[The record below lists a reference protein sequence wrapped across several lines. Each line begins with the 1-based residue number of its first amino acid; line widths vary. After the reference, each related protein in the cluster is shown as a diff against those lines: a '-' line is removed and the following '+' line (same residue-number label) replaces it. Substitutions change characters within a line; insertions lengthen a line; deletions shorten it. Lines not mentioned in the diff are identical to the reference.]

1 VTAIVEEQTP
11 ARPATGAHTGT
22 RRSWRWWAV
31 AVAVVAL
38 VAGVRLGLADGA
50 DAVRTEGATPIEA
63 FPASAEIEAEYGVR
77 FVQLDVLAAG
87 GLVELRYVVVDPA
100 RSAAIHEQG
109 GAHLPHIESPSGAVL
124 KETPFHSHVAEQ
136 TAGTSYSILYRN
148 DGGAVASGDTVD
160 ITVGDLRLAGVLV
173 R

>member
-1 VTAIVEEQTP
+1 MTAVVEEQAP
-11 ARPATGAHTGT
+11 AGPTGAPTAPG
-22 RRSWRWWAV
+22 RSWRWWVGA
-31 AVAVVAL
+31 VAL
-38 VAGVRLGLADGA
+38 VVTVAGARLGLADGA
-50 DAVRTEGATPIEA
+50 GAVRSQGATAVEA
-63 FPASAEIEAEYGVR
+63 FPASAQIEAEYGVR

-100 RSAAIHEQG
+100 RSAAIHDQG

-136 TAGTSYSILYRN
+136 SAGTSYSILYRN